1 MRKQLSAYVD
11 VDGRSDASVQ
21 APGIFLNT
29 RTWTFGAYGNR
40 ARIQDLAEHL
50 IDKPTGGEVTAMVPT
65 RLALFIFANA
75 DRLYSPNPPMGWTPN
90 HEFIIASPVILRV
103 KRERRPRLGLLP
115 SWVYIDNYRG
125 MVTGRESW
133 GYFKNL
139 GEVTAPKAWSTP
151 FLCALDT
158 LVFDPASNNT
168 EGVTARLVQVNS
180 VSHLGPTTIPGE
192 QREAISYLHR
202 LLRSHV
208 EKDALSLF
216 DDAAGL
222 LGKLSIPA
230 FNLKQLRDTVD
241 GTKACYQAIT
251 TSPLQVKHLKHLA
264 TLPEDCTVSTLNV
277 ASAQIAQV
285 LGLGASPLD
294 VKFGLSADIDY
305 QAIPGEVLWET
316 P

>member
-1 MRKQLSAYVD
+1 MSRQLPDYVD
-11 VDGRSDASVQ
+11 VNGRSDASVQ
-21 APGIFLNT
+21 PPGIFVNA

-40 ARIQDLAEHL
+40 ASMQALADQL
-50 IDKPTGGEVTAMVPT
+50 ITTPTGGDITVKVPT
-65 RLALFIFANA
+65 KLVFFIFANA

-90 HEFIIASPVILRV
+90 HEFIIATPVILRV
-103 KRERRPRLGLLP
+103 KGETHPRLGLLP

-139 GEVTAPKAWSTP
+139 GVVTAPKTWSTP

-168 EGVTARLVQVNS
+168 QGVINRLVQVNS
-180 VSHLGPTTIPGE
+180 SSKIAPVPVPGHQQEATT
-192 QREAISYLHR
+192 YLHT

-208 EKDALSLF
+208 EEDALSLF
-216 DDAAGL
+216 DEAATL

-230 FNLKQLRDTVD
+230 FNLKQIRDTVD

-251 TSPLQVKHLKHLA
+251 TSPLQVLQIMNLERLHD
-264 TLPEDCTVSTLNV
+264 DCTVSTLNV
-277 ASAQIAQV
+277 ANAQIAQV
-285 LGLGASPLD
+285 LGLGASPLP
-294 VKFGLSADIDY
+294 VKFGLGADINY
-305 QAIPGEVLWET
+305 QAIPGEVLWEA